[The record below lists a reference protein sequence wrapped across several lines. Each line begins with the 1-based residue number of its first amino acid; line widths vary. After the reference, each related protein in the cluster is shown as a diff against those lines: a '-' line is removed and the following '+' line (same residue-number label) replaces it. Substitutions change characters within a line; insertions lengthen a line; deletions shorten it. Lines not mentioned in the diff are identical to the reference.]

1 MLKRILKFLYLKL
14 KYRKFVIFDFSNNIG
29 RNSSF
34 EGFSKLGQNT
44 TFSGKLGRC
53 SYIGPDCY
61 IGASVGRF
69 TSIASGCRT
78 IIGQHPYTYPYV
90 STSPVFFSLLK
101 QCGTTFV
108 NKQQFIES
116 RYADETNKISVI
128 IGNDCWINANVSII
142 SGVTIGDGAVVLA
155 GAVVT
160 KDVPPYAIVGGVP
173 AKVIKYRYSEEDI
186 QFLLNVQWW
195 NKDISWLK
203 EYSCKFV
210 DFASFKNCCNI

>member
-1 MLKRILKFLYLKL
+1 M
-14 KYRKFVIFDFSNNIG
+14 IFDFSNNIG

-34 EGFSKLGQNT
+34 EGFSKLGQGT
-44 TFSGKLGRC
+44 TFSGTLGRC
-53 SYIGPDCY
+53 SYIGPNCY

-78 IIGQHPYTYPYV
+78 IVGQHPYTYPYV